1 MCDAEK
7 WCVCSSR
14 YWNVEKHIPKMLL
27 GGFYCDWNRS
37 DGIFMR
43 EVPPSKTEERITEV
57 SPPCAQMTKH
67 ETSLSVIILNFT
79 SQVPA
84 QPWELGGIPTMISR
98 IFWVLRNPLPMQRVL
113 HWAEQKG
120 DCFFFWLP
128 NLRWALQ
135 AHCCWFF
142 GVFLLV
148 FFNCG
153 MINVTFACSAGKN
166 LL

>member
-37 DGIFMR
+37 DGLFMR

-120 DCFFFWLP
+120 DCFLLTSQSQVSSP
-128 NLRWALQ
+128 SSL
-135 AHCCWFF
+135 
-142 GVFLLV
+142 LLV
-148 FFNCG
+148 FWGFFVG
-153 MINVTFACSAGKN
+153 FF
-166 LL
+166 